1 MNDELDIE
9 KTHFTES
16 VLTKGTVKWKTVP
29 TGNFIALESCHGPSI
44 KLRRT

>member
-9 KTHFTES
+9 KMLFTES
-16 VLTKGTVKWKTVP
+16 VLTKGTVRWKTVP
-29 TGNFIALESCHGPSI
+29 TGNFIALESFHGPPV